1 MRWIIAVCHF
11 LELLSLAV
19 WVGGM
24 LIIGALV
31 APVAFSNLQIG
42 PAGDMMARIFHN
54 FNGVV
59 TISLV
64 IILIASFLARLLT
77 EQKLKIMTPRRL
89 RMLEGVFLLLFCVS
103 ALYVGAVLTPRAEIA
118 RANLHQKGP
127 GGTAEEF
134 GRLHRRSEELATVG
148 LLAGLGLFFVKGRAL
163 SLGQRKGEGEG
174 NA

>member
-1 MRWIIAVCHF
+1 MRWIVAVCHF
-11 LELLSLAV
+11 LELLSLAI

-31 APVAFSNLQIG
+31 APVAFSNLQIE
-42 PAGDMMARIFHN
+42 PAGDLMARIFHH

-59 TISLV
+59 TFSLV
-64 IILIASFLARLLT
+64 IILIASFLIRLLA
-77 EQKLKIMTPRRL
+77 EQKEGITTPRRL
-89 RMLEGVFLLLFCVS
+89 RILEGVFLLLFCVS

-148 LLAGLGLFFVKGRAL
+148 LLAGLGVIFIKSRVL
-163 SLGQRKGEGEG
+163 SLGREKRNGGG